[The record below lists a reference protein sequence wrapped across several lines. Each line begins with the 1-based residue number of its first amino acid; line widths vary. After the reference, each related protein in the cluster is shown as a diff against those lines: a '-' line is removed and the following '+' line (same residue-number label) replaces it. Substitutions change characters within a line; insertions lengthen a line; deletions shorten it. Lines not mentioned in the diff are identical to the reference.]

1 MPVKTLVFE
10 TSASTNSAIEALF
23 TLTFL
28 KAGVLT
34 GGQSYV
40 KFCIIQ
46 NNIAI
51 KAPKIV
57 IYPQKLVYLQSLKME
72 SQVKLFSGIATE
84 VLAEKIATSYG
95 QSLGKVEHYRFSDGE
110 LQASYEESIRGH
122 SVFIMQSTM
131 PPADNLMELLLLI
144 DAAKRASARH
154 IVAVIPYYGYAR
166 QDRKDK
172 PRVAIGAKLVAD
184 MLAVAGATRVMTMDL
199 HADQI
204 QGFFN
209 VPVDHLYASTIFLPY
224 IKSLNLPNLTMAAP
238 DMGGSKR
245 ANGYAKHL
253 KAEMVICY
261 KQRAKANVVESMTA
275 IGEIEGRN
283 IILVDDLVDTGGT
296 LCKAADMMME
306 RGALSVRAICTH
318 PVLSGK
324 AYENIQNSKLTELI
338 VTDTIPLTGE
348 CPKIKV
354 ISVAPLFAK
363 VINSVH
369 NYESISSN
377 FIL

>member
-1 MPVKTLVFE
+1 MDSQVR
-10 TSASTNSAIEALF
+10 LF
-23 TLTFL
+23 T
-28 KAGVLT
+28 
-34 GGQSYV
+34 
-40 KFCIIQ
+40 
-46 NNIAI
+46 
-51 KAPKIV
+51 
-57 IYPQKLVYLQSLKME
+57 
-72 SQVKLFSGIATE
+72 GIASE
-84 VLAEKIATSYG
+84 DLSKKIAASYG
-95 QSLGKVEHYRFSDGE
+95 QALGKLEHYRFSDGE
-110 LQASYEESIRGH
+110 LQASYEESIRGQ
-122 SVFIMQSTM
+122 SVYIIQSTM

-154 IVAVIPYYGYAR
+154 IVAVIPYFGYAR

-224 IKSLNLPNLTMAAP
+224 INSLNLSNLTIAAP

-245 ANGYAKHL
+245 ANAYAKHL

-261 KQRAKANVVESMTA
+261 KQRAKANVVEHMTA

-296 LCKAADMMME
+296 LCKAAEMMMD

-324 AYENIQNSKLTELI
+324 AYDNIQNSKLTELI
-338 VTDTIPLTGE
+338 VTDTIPLTQNSS
-348 CPKIKV
+348 KIKV
-354 ISVAPLFAK
+354 LSVADLFAK
-363 VINSVH
+363 VINSVQ
-369 NYESISSN
+369 NFESISSN
-377 FIL
+377 FVV